1 MPRGRPP
8 MRANAAASTASTQD
22 DVTHSLQNL
31 ALQLQVVT
39 DGLSLT
45 NSALNDGLLATNNAV
60 AEARA
65 SNVAIQNQMRSASS
79 VQDYK
84 KPGNGAQAR
93 FNTSVINQLTES
105 LTCFEDGKPQEAKVF
120 VKQGLK
126 TLLQRNKHIRM
137 ADNSHMGWSTVEEYT
152 LNEVADDE
160 EDDRRMRRAEANA
173 FTKQKR
179 KQADS
184 YYRGPNRGNF
194 RGRFAGR
201 GRGPWPYSIPEAT
214 VGSAWQYL
222 PFNPASYPANV
233 PAALGA
239 AQPAQPAYAQAAPA
253 PTPAHPAAG
262 RQLGPCFVCQG
273 PHLKNACPLLRQQQ
287 MMVQAQIEA
296 QYKRQ

>member
-1 MPRGRPP
+1 MSSGFNTGRFTRMPRGRPP
-8 MRANAAASTASTQD
+8 LRANAAAATASSQD
-22 DVTHSLQNL
+22 DVTQSLQNL

-39 DGLSLT
+39 DGLSIT

-65 SNVAIQNQMRSASS
+65 SNVAIQHQMRSASS

-160 EDDRRMRRAEANA
+160 EDDRQMRRAEANA
-173 FTKQKR
+173 FNKQKR

-184 YYRGPNRGNF
+184 YYRGPNRGYF

-201 GRGPWPYSIPEAT
+201 GRSQWPYTIPEAT

-222 PFNPASYPANV
+222 PYNPASYPANV
-233 PAALGA
+233 PAAVG
-239 AQPAQPAYAQAAPA
+239 PAQPAYA
-253 PTPAHPAAG
+253 
-262 RQLGPCFVCQG
+262 
-273 PHLKNACPLLRQQQ
+273 
-287 MMVQAQIEA
+287 
-296 QYKRQ
+296 